1 GARGAAGDGDPAGVG
16 TGGVLG
22 RGPRVLGA
30 PGAGVT
36 KGAGVTGAAPGD
48 TTPLPVPSVSVC
60 PRVRRVALTGRVP
73 PGHGGDTGDVAPPCT
88 VRIRRDVLLPVEIPK
103 VLAMAKEPPEAP
115 APMPVEEP
123 RQVMPRGSCLIH
135 NWQEERATNDLDRVL
150 APETGSEG
158 FVHRHGHRGLLARQ
172 PPAQPPPSTTSKHAF
187 RPPHSIPMLA
197 RGQREAMLELML
209 YQKQELLEE
218 TCPPRAPMERLST
231 THRDFQYP
239 QPALPA
245 GTAPP
250 AHGGPRVPPLQGV
263 TCIRTGDSPFRRN
276 AAFSTPIAEYLE
288 QPLPHVAE
296 RYGVRP
302 SKQ

>member
-1 GARGAAGDGDPAGVG
+1 MG

-22 RGPRVLGA
+22 RGPRVSGA

-88 VRIRRDVLLPVEIPK
+88 VRIRRDVLLPVVAPCRGDTAEEPPGVVVDGGEEHQEMLDTGEEHQEQLVATAEEIPK

-135 NWQEERATNDLDRVL
+135 NWQEEVTPQTR
-150 APETGSEG
+150 PGGGSEPP
-158 FVHRHGHRGLLARQ
+158 GLQIGAG
-172 PPAQPPPSTTSKHAF
+172 
-187 RPPHSIPMLA
+187 
-197 RGQREAMLELML
+197 RGQRVL
-209 YQKQELLEE
+209 
-218 TCPPRAPMERLST
+218 
-231 THRDFQYP
+231 RDCWW
-239 QPALPA
+239 
-245 GTAPP
+245 G
-250 AHGGPRVPPLQGV
+250 
-263 TCIRTGDSPFRRN
+263 
-276 AAFSTPIAEYLE
+276 
-288 QPLPHVAE
+288 
-296 RYGVRP
+296 
-302 SKQ
+302 